1 MDKKQASIIAR
12 WLMKNH
18 KGIIGQIGD
27 EATHKLWQFAEGNG
41 ISLKPKRVGRPK
53 ADQNLNFIPSGDIN
67 TSDLVNA
74 AINYKIEKASDLA
87 RLFGTLTKGGYL
99 DPATPLKSFYVFWH
113 RRELFPWEDDKPIC
127 KYNVFTEAVSDP
139 RNAPTEDDVNK
150 FEQYALMFA
159 DYRVNSK
166 NYANY
171 DGECYTEYIGDDFT
185 YYDGESYTMEDFR
198 EYIKWMEQ
206 EAD

>member
-12 WLMKNH
+12 WLRKNR
-18 KGIIGQIGD
+18 KDIINQIGV

-53 ADQNLNFIPSGDIN
+53 ADHNLNFIPSENITQGDIF
-67 TSDLVNA
+67 NA
-74 AINYKIEKASDLA
+74 AITYTVKKADDLA
-87 RLFGTLTKGGYL
+87 RLFGILTKGGYL
-99 DPATPLKSFYVFWH
+99 EPATPMKAFYEWWN
-113 RRELFPWEDDKPIC
+113 RIEPLPWDDDKPIC
-127 KYNVFTEAVSDP
+127 KYNVFTEAVS
-139 RNAPTEDDVNK
+139 NSKNTPTEDVVSK

-171 DGECYTEYIGDDFT
+171 DGECYTEYLGENFIYD
-185 YYDGESYTMEDFR
+185 DGESYTMEDLR